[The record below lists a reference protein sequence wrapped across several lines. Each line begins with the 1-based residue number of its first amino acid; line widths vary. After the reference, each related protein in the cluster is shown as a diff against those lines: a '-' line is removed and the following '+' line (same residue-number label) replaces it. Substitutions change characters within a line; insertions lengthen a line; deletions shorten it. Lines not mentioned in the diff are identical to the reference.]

1 MPESRSPL
9 SLSYWKEAAARLK
22 DVRTLAVCSV
32 LMALSIAIASVFIPL
47 PNGLRVYFTFAAK
60 AICAMICGPVAA
72 LVFGCA
78 EDLLGFLI
86 HPTGAFFIGYTISS
100 MFGMFLYALG
110 LYRQRI
116 TVVRVALTKLAVNLL
131 CNVGLGALWNSILF
145 GKAYLFYFWS
155 SLTKNLLL
163 WPVETA
169 LILLV
174 FRLLRST
181 MEKQKLIPKQ

>member
-1 MPESRSPL
+1 MRESKSPF
-9 SLSYWKEAAARLK
+9 SLFYWKEAAARLK
-22 DVRTLAVCSV
+22 SVRTLAVCAV

-47 PNGLRVYFTFAAK
+47 PNNLRVYFTFMPK
-60 AICAMICGPVAA
+60 AICAMICGPLAA

-86 HPTGAFFIGYTISS
+86 HPTGAFFIGYTLSS

-110 LYRQRI
+110 FYRQRI
-116 TVVRVALTKLAVNLL
+116 TVVRAAITKLAVNLL
-131 CNVGLGALWNSILF
+131 CNVALGALWSSMLY
-145 GKAYLFYFWS
+145 GKAYLVYFWS

-169 LILLV
+169 LILAV
-174 FRLLRST
+174 YRLLRDPI
-181 MEKQKLIPKQ
+181 EKMRQMK